1 MKTNKHQ
8 TLTFV
13 KAKGNVRAQDIV
25 NEFGYSSGTAR
36 SYLSYLAKHGLLERN
51 VTGYILSEKGKTR
64 LEHFE
69 TSFCGSFDCPLC
81 YAKKE
86 KHFTCP
92 RCQYQLPKDKARI
105 KPEWNF
111 LIGVRHSGVF
121 CPMCQKMIFPE
132 QQAKLLGIRMEE
144 KE

>member
-1 MKTNKHQ
+1 LKTNKHQ
-8 TLTFV
+8 TLTFI
-13 KAKGNVRAQDIV
+13 KSKGNVRAQDIV

-36 SYLSYLAKHGLLERN
+36 SYLSYLARHGLLERN
-51 VTGYILSEKGKTR
+51 VTGYILSEKGKAR

-69 TSFCGSFDCPLC
+69 ASFCGSFDCLLC

-92 RCQYQLPKDKARI
+92 RCQYQLPKEKARI

-111 LIGVRHSGVF
+111 LIGVRHSGVY
-121 CPMCQKMIFPE
+121 CPMCQKLIFNE
-132 QQAKLLGIRMEE
+132 KQARLLSIRMEE